1 MFRAIFADNVPTLSE
16 LGHEFLENEN
26 LAAAVL
32 CLDQVYSHLY
42 ALEGLDLVEIA
53 TCFRSFLDFARA
65 LQRLTCQPDPCNHNA
80 IQRLLAFKPTNGEL
94 FAVGKQ
100 GHLFTLCNTKS
111 TPSMQSTADGLL
123 ILRWELEPLV
133 QKTLRERLEGH
144 VWEQNEICHTL
155 RCLQP
160 CLLYAVHKSCP
171 KKECHQYHVEDEHV
185 VLTYNML
192 VRIHLIQIMIFHTL
206 YATNLPS
213 TTLFLQQRYTHVSGS
228 GLSYS
233 FVISLTKCPCI

>member
-16 LGHEFLENEN
+16 LGHEFLENES

-53 TCFRSFLDFARA
+53 TRFRSFLDFARA